1 MLQFEKWKVILI
13 LLVSGLGVLF
23 ALPNLFS
30 DEELAHW
37 PGFLPTSKIN
47 LGLDLQGGAHLLFEV
62 DVNSVKKE
70 RLESLVDDIRL
81 ALNGNRGEKPRIG
94 YTNLGLVGDVVKVKI
109 INPDKVSEAMT
120 RIKNLG
126 VPVKNTVFGTSVAD
140 IAVTKGKNQFIEV
153 RVTPEALKAMGRS
166 AVDQSIE
173 IVRRRIDELGTREP
187 TIQRQGADRII
198 VQVPGV
204 GDPQRIIDLIGQ
216 TAKLTFHMVDTS
228 IPVQEA
234 MNGRVPP
241 RSMLLP
247 SENPNEPFVLVFRR
261 AEIGGERLVNSQQG
275 FDQRTGQPI
284 VSFRFDSA
292 GARRFADLSRENV
305 GRRFAIVLDNK
316 VISAPVIR
324 EPILGGSGQISGN
337 FTIQSASDLSILLR
351 AGALPAPLNVIEQR
365 TVGPEL
371 GADSIAEGEVAAV
384 IGFVI
389 VVTFI
394 LLSYSLFGLFANL
407 ALVLNLILLMG
418 TLSLLGATLT
428 LPGIAGIVLTVGMA
442 VDANVL
448 IFERIKEELRAGKSS
463 INAVEAG
470 YARALGTIMDA
481 NITTL
486 IAAVILFFMGSGPV
500 KGFAVTLAIGIMT
513 SVFTAFTVTR
523 LIVAMWLR
531 RRRPQTIPV

>member
-13 LLVSGLGVLF
+13 LMVSGLGILF
-23 ALPNLFS
+23 ALPNLFD
-30 DEELAHW
+30 DEDLAQW
-37 PGFLPTSKIN
+37 PGFLPTGKIN

-62 DVNSVKKE
+62 DIDSVTKE
-70 RLESLVDDIRL
+70 RLDSLVDDIRIE
-81 ALNGNRGEKPRIG
+81 LNGNRGEKERIG
-94 YTNLGLVGDVVKVKI
+94 YTNLGLVGDTTKVRI
-109 INPDKVSEAMT
+109 INPDNIDEALE
-120 RIKNLG
+120 RIKDLST
-126 VPVKNTVFGTSVAD
+126 PISNTVFGTSVPD
-140 IAVTKGKNQFIEV
+140 LVVTKGENQLIEV
-153 RVTPEALKAMGRS
+153 QLVPEAVEEMGRS
-166 AVDQSIE
+166 AVNQSIE

-204 GDPQRIIDLIGQ
+204 GEPQRIIDIIGQ
-216 TAKLTFHMVDTS
+216 TAKLTFHLLDTS
-228 IPVQEA
+228 IPISEA

-247 SENPNEPFVLVFRR
+247 NEDPSEPFILVFRR
-261 AEIGGERLVNSQQG
+261 PEIGGERLVNSQQG
-275 FDQRTGQPI
+275 FDGQTGQPI

-305 GRRFAIVLDNK
+305 GRRFAIVLDNR

-365 TVGPEL
+365 TVGPDL
-371 GADSIAEGEVAAV
+371 GADSVAAGEIASV
-384 IGFVI
+384 IGI
-389 VVTFI
+389 IAVVVFI
-394 LLSYSLFGLFANL
+394 LLTYSLFGLFADL
-407 ALVLNLILLMG
+407 ALILNLVLVAG

-448 IFERIKEELRAGKSS
+448 IFERIKEELRAGKST
-463 INAVEAG
+463 INAVESG

-481 NITTL
+481 NITTFL
-486 IAAVILFFMGSGPV
+486 AAAILFQLGSGPV
-500 KGFAVTLAIGIMT
+500 KGFAVTLAIGIIT

-523 LIVAMWLR
+523 LIVATWLR
-531 RRRPQTIPV
+531 RQRPETLPL